1 MRLTNEMRSKLARN
15 VADEKF
21 KPEIER
27 VERELGLV
35 ATDLYE
41 REYPPNIR
49 KKMADL
55 PHGAFQQQR
64 DVDFKIEGRRHTIYL
79 PESRAVFATH
89 HYGLHVVDAPTETIA
104 NALRLELE
112 LEALRRRCTDLACT
126 LRRELQSVTTD
137 KKLIELW
144 PESKKVVDELCG
156 HRHVENPP
164 AVITDFQALIAQA

>member
-1 MRLTNEMRSKLARN
+1 MKLTNDMRSKLARN

-27 VERELGLV
+27 VEKELGLV

-49 KKMADL
+49 KTMADL

-64 DVDFKIEGRRHTIYL
+64 DVDFKVNGKRYTIYL
-79 PESRAVFATH
+79 PEPRMVFATH
-89 HYGLHVVDAPTETIA
+89 LYGLHVVDAPAEVLA
-104 NALRLELE
+104 YALRLNME
-112 LEALRRRCTDLACT
+112 LEALRRRCTDLAVT
-126 LRRELQSVTTD
+126 LRHELQSVTTD
-137 KKLIELW
+137 KKLLELW
-144 PESKKVVDELCG
+144 PESKKFVDEVCG
-156 HRHVENPP
+156 QRPVENPP